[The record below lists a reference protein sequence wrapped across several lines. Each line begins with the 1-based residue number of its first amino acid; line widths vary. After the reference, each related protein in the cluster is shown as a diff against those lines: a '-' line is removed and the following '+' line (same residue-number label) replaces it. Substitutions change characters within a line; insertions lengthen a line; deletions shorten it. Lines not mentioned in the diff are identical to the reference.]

1 MRRIK
6 VAVVAGLSLLA
17 LALSAPAAGAAAD
30 PGAGIEQSK
39 NELGSKNELER
50 TSVNRAAAWDCQAGY
65 SCYYTGLNG
74 GGDRWMATRCGAID
88 LREFGLQD
96 RIFSIHNR
104 GSGVAQLYNFN
115 GTALELKGWVHPE
128 GPGQTGRG
136 NFPANVGA
144 DVIYIAC

>member
-1 MRRIK
+1 MKRIK

-17 LALSAPAAGAAAD
+17 LALSARAAGAAAD
-30 PGAGIEQSK
+30 PGAGIEQS
-39 NELGSKNELER
+39 ESALER
-50 TSVNRAAAWDCQAGY
+50 TSVNRAAAWDCAAGY

-74 GGDRWMATRCGAID
+74 GGDRWTATRCGAID

-96 RIFSIHNR
+96 RIFSIQNR

-115 GTALELKGWVHPE
+115 GTALELKGWVYPE

-136 NFPANVGA
+136 NFPTNVGA

>member
-30 PGAGIEQSK
+30 PGAGIDQSK
-39 NELGSKNELER
+39 NGESKNQLER
-50 TSVNRAAAWDCQAGY
+50 TSGNRAAAWDCPAGY
-65 SCYYTGLNG
+65 SCYYTGLDG
-74 GGDRWMATRCGAID
+74 GGDRLMALRCGAID
-88 LREFGLQD
+88 LREFGFQD
-96 RIFSIHNR
+96 RIFSVHNR

-115 GTALELKGWVHPE
+115 GTALERKGWVYPE

-136 NFPANVGA
+136 NFPTNVGA